1 MAAQNKVYDQSST
14 AQVNITDDRV
24 SGDDLSASF
33 TASFSDDQAGANKA
47 VAINGF
53 ALNGAGAANYSYTAP
68 TSTTASITQRV
79 LDLTVAA
86 QDKAYDGTQSATVI
100 VTDDRLSGD
109 TLSYTYS
116 AQFADKNVGTGKAV
130 QLAGLALTGADAS
143 NYQLPTNAA
152 GSASITARTLNITA
166 NPINRVYDGTR
177 CGECELLWMIELL
190 AMISAF
196 RPRR

>member
-1 MAAQNKVYDQSST
+1 M
-14 AQVNITDDRV
+14 
-24 SGDDLSASF
+24 SASF

-53 ALNGAGAANYSYTAP
+53 ALNGTDAANYSYTAP

-86 QDKAYDGTQSATVI
+86 QDKVYDGTQSATVT

-130 QLAGLALTGADAS
+130 QLALALTGADAS
-143 NYQLPTNAA
+143 NYQLPSNVA

-166 NPINRVYDGTR
+166 NQITGSMTVPER
-177 CGECELLWMIELL
+177 
-190 AMISAF
+190 
-196 RPRR
+196 